1 MPQSPQDSIHADQA
15 ISSGFAEKYASR
27 LNTADEMVD
36 AAGTIRPHWQPF
48 IAKLDQMGPG
58 ELSKQWEQVRRFV
71 HDNGVSYNVYGDSAG
86 MDRPWSLD
94 LIPLLL
100 PAAQWDQLS
109 AALIQRA
116 RLLDRLLADLY
127 GPAEMVFEGLLPP
140 ELVWANR
147 GFLRPCHGAQPPLGR
162 WLHLYAADVVRTRDG
177 GFEVLSDRTQAPSGA
192 GYSLENRIVLS
203 RTLSSEF
210 GECNVERL
218 ASFFSSLRNTLVSLA
233 HINRDN
239 PRIVLLTPGP
249 YNETYFEHSY
259 LARYLGYPLVQG
271 NDLTVRD
278 GNVYIKTVEGL
289 RRVDVIL
296 RRVDDDYCDPLELT
310 ARSYLGVPGLLQS
323 VRLGRVAVANA
334 LGTGVLQAAGFLPF
348 LPALCRRLL
357 DEDLKLPS
365 VPSWWCGE
373 PKSLQY
379 VLDHLPDL
387 VVKSAFPTLGEDPVF
402 GQGLARE
409 QLSELS
415 QRIRQSPEQFVA
427 QQRAISYTA
436 PSLAAH
442 DFEPRHLVIRT
453 YLVAQGDSYSTM
465 RGGLTRIAPSEDSLL
480 VSVQKGGVSKDT
492 WIVSDG
498 PVQQMTL
505 LPSTAELVQLSRAG
519 GDLTSRIADD
529 LFWLGRYLERAE
541 FQARLARGTIARISD
556 STGAGKTEAA
566 DRLLAALAAGFAGVP
581 HGELDRAFVEGLL
594 GHADDGGLRGLI
606 SSVHGFA
613 RVLRDRISLDAW
625 RILQR
630 LFSTITNFW
639 IDRHDPL
646 LGVPE
651 LLDNLVERF
660 AGFAG
665 LVSESTTRGQA
676 WRFLDIGRRLER
688 VDSIAR
694 LIQMTIAGSES
705 DPALLE
711 AVLEVMD
718 SSLTYRRRYLT
729 RLEPHAVADLL
740 LADETNPRG
749 VAFQLLQ
756 IERHLSALPRESS
769 QPDRERERKIL
780 LKLNSGIQLL
790 DMREICQTDPAHFRE
805 TLGALMQEVVGQVT
819 LLSDVIAAVYFSH
832 AEVSRQ
838 LSEVT
843 RETP

>member
-1 MPQSPQDSIHADQA
+1 MPPTPQDSVHSDQA
-15 ISSGFAEKYASR
+15 ISPGFAEKYASR
-27 LNTADEMVD
+27 LNSTDEMVD
-36 AAGTIRPHWQPF
+36 PAGAVRPHWQPF
-48 IAKLDQMGPG
+48 LSKLDQMGAQ

-100 PAAQWDQLS
+100 PSAEWDQLS
-109 AALIQRA
+109 AGLIQRA

-127 GPAEMVFEGLLPP
+127 GPAETVFEGLLPP
-140 ELVWANR
+140 ELLWANA
-147 GFLRPCHGAQPPLGR
+147 GFLRPCHGSNPPQGR
-162 WLHLYAADVVRTRDG
+162 WLHLYAADVIRTRDG
-177 GFEVLSDRTQAPSGA
+177 AFEVLSDRTQAPSGA

-210 GECNVERL
+210 RECNVERL
-218 ASFFSSLRNTLVSLA
+218 ASFFSSLRTTLGSLA
-233 HINRDN
+233 PANREN

-278 GNVYIKTVEGL
+278 GNVFIKTVEGL

-296 RRVDDDYCDPLELT
+296 RRVDDDYCDPLELN

-323 VRLGRVAVANA
+323 VRLGHVAVANA
-334 LGTGVLQAAGFLPF
+334 LGAGVLQAAGFLPF

-365 VPSWWCGE
+365 VPSWWCGD
-373 PKSLQY
+373 PRSLQY

-387 VVKSAFPTLGEDPVF
+387 VVKSAFPTLGEDPIF
-402 GQGLARE
+402 GQGLGRD
-409 QLSELS
+409 QLGELS
-415 QRIRQSPEQFVA
+415 QRIRQSPERFVA

-442 DFEPRHLVIRT
+442 EFEPRHLVIRT
-453 YLVAQGDSYSTM
+453 YLVAQGDTYSAM

-492 WIVSDG
+492 WIVSDR

-505 LPSTAELVQLSRAG
+505 LPSTDELVELSRAG

-541 FQARLARGTIARISD
+541 FQARLARGTIARITD
-556 STGAGKTEAA
+556 SNSAGKMETAEI
-566 DRLLAALAAGFAGVP
+566 LLAALSAGFAGTP
-581 HGELDRAFVEGLL
+581 TAGLDRGFVEGLL
-594 GHADDGGLRGLI
+594 GDPDDGGLRGLI

-613 RVLRDRISLDAW
+613 RALRDRISLDAG

-630 LFSTITNFW
+630 LFTVVSNFR
-639 IDRHDPL
+639 IDRDDPI
-646 LGVPE
+646 LGIPE

-688 VDSIAR
+688 VNSIAR
-694 LIQMTIAGSES
+694 FIQATIAGAEG
-705 DPALLE
+705 DTALLE
-711 AVLEVMD
+711 TVLEVMD

-749 VAFQLLQ
+749 MAFQLLE
-756 IERHLSALPRESS
+756 IDRHLSALPRQSS

-780 LKLNSGIQLL
+780 LKVSSAIQLM
-790 DMREICQTDPAHFRE
+790 DMREICQTDPVLFRE
-805 TLGALMQEVVGQVT
+805 ALNNLMSEVVEQIA
-819 LLSDVIAAVYFSH
+819 LLSDVIAAIYFSH

-838 LSEVT
+838 LSEMA
-843 RETP
+843 RDTP

>member
-1 MPQSPQDSIHADQA
+1 
-15 ISSGFAEKYASR
+15 
-27 LNTADEMVD
+27 
-36 AAGTIRPHWQPF
+36 
-48 IAKLDQMGPG
+48 MGPQ

-94 LIPLLL
+94 LIPLIV
-100 PAAQWDQLS
+100 PSGQWDQLS
-109 AALIQRA
+109 EGLIQRA

-127 GPAEMVFEGLLPP
+127 GPADTVFDGLLPA
-140 ELVWANR
+140 ELLWANA
-147 GFLRPCHGAQPPLGR
+147 GFLRPCHGSNPPQGR

-210 GECNVERL
+210 RECNVERL
-218 ASFFSSLRNTLVSLA
+218 ASFFSSLRTTLVSLA
-233 HINRDN
+233 PANRDN

-278 GNVYIKTVEGL
+278 GNVFIKTVEGL

-296 RRVDDDYCDPLELT
+296 RRVDDDYCDPLELN

-323 VRLGRVAVANA
+323 VRLGHVAVANA
-334 LGTGVLQAAGFLPF
+334 LGAGVLQAAGFLPF

-365 VPSWWCGE
+365 VPSWWCGD
-373 PKSLQY
+373 PKSLHY

-387 VVKSAFPTLGEDPVF
+387 VVKSAFPTLGEDPIF
-402 GQGLARE
+402 AQGLGRE

-415 QRIRQSPEQFVA
+415 QRIRQSPERFVA

-442 DFEPRHLVIRT
+442 EFEPRHLVIRT
-453 YLVAQGDSYSTM
+453 YLVAQGDTYSTM

-480 VSVQKGGVSKDT
+480 VSVQKGGLSKDT
-492 WIVSDG
+492 WIVSDRA
-498 PVQQMTL
+498 VQQMTL
-505 LPSTAELVQLSRAG
+505 LPSTDELVELSRAG

-541 FQARLARGTIARISD
+541 FQARLARGTIARITDSN
-556 STGAGKTEAA
+556 STGKMETAEI
-566 DRLLAALAAGFAGVP
+566 LLAALSAGFAGTPTV
-581 HGELDRAFVEGLL
+581 GLDRGFVEGLL
-594 GHADDGGLRGLI
+594 GDPDDGGLRGLI

-613 RVLRDRISLDAW
+613 RALRDRISLDAG

-630 LFSTITNFW
+630 LFSVVTNFR
-639 IDRHDPL
+639 IDRDDPI
-646 LGVPE
+646 LGIPE

-688 VDSIAR
+688 VNSIAGF
-694 LIQMTIAGSES
+694 IQATIANSEG
-705 DPALLE
+705 DTALLE
-711 AVLEVMD
+711 TVLEVMD

-749 VAFQLLQ
+749 MAFQLLE
-756 IERHLSALPRESS
+756 IDRHLSALPRQSS

-780 LKLNSGIQLL
+780 LKVSSAIQLM
-790 DMREICQTDPAHFRE
+790 DMRELSRTDPALFRE
-805 TLGALMQEVVGQVT
+805 ALSSLMSEVAEQIA
-819 LLSDVIAAVYFSH
+819 LLSDVIAAIYFSH

-838 LSEVT
+838 LSEMA
-843 RETP
+843 RDTP